1 MKIKIIRANGE
12 STTVDSEKKGE
23 PTFNEKARW
32 KKQSNTHFT
41 VVADLP
47 NGNGLNNDLKKEVTE
62 KVINKDQDEQ
72 LSANNKQN
80 ERKRDNRYPNGK
92 KKEQKEENYKI
103 NKDGIIVPEEEKEV
117 VEVNKDLADKLVES
131 MTTSDEDKDIMT
143 KKIMEQYGLEPG
155 NDQSGLEDEEDPI
168 NEY

>member
-1 MKIKIIRANGE
+1 MA
-12 STTVDSEKKGE
+12 STYSPLLNLFIAALYFIEGTTNKS
-23 PTFNEKARW
+23 
-32 KKQSNTHFT
+32 SNM
-41 VVADLP
+41 
-47 NGNGLNNDLKKEVTE
+47 
-62 KVINKDQDEQ
+62 Q
-72 LSANNKQN
+72 LQI
-80 ERKRDNRYPNGK
+80 
-92 KKEQKEENYKI
+92 KI